1 MLQEGEERF
10 PNYAEYLENAGNES
24 DDDNKEHSSG
34 GEDSSESS
42 VVIGVNESS
51 DNGSSPTDDSQ
62 TPLTMDAAAQDA
74 VAAMF
79 ASEKD
84 GEGAA

>member
-24 DDDNKEHSSG
+24 DDDNEEHSSG
-34 GEDSSESS
+34 SEESSESS

-51 DNGSSPTDDSQ
+51 ENGSSPTDDSE
-62 TPLTMDAAAQDA
+62 TPLTMEARMAAAHSMLAPQQD
-74 VAAMF
+74 
-79 ASEKD
+79 E
-84 GEGAA
+84 EGTA

>member
-24 DDDNKEHSSG
+24 DDDNEEHSSG
-34 GEDSSESS
+34 SEDSSESS

-51 DNGSSPTDDSQ
+51 VDSE
-62 TPLTMDAAAQDA
+62 TPLTRGCTDQEQD
-74 VAAMF
+74 
-79 ASEKD
+79 E
-84 GEGAA
+84 EGAA